1 MLRHLAALALA
12 SLLCLGR
19 AVAAPEAAIYETC
32 PGRSAEGIGK
42 CYLGREIAQ
51 VMGHLGAAWLERPER
66 EREEQPSILIRSL
79 GLKPGQVVAD
89 IGAGTGYF
97 AFRIAPLVPQGTVL
111 AVDIQPEMLE
121 IVERSKRESG
131 VRNVQTLLGA
141 IDDPRLPAQSVDLV
155 LMVDVYHEFSH
166 PREMML
172 SIVRALRPGGR
183 VALVE
188 YRAEDPAVPI
198 KALHKMSERQA
209 IREMA
214 AVGLQ
219 HVETR
224 NALPWQH
231 LMFFEKRP

>member
-1 MLRHLAALALA
+1 
-12 SLLCLGR
+12 
-19 AVAAPEAAIYETC
+19 
-32 PGRSAEGIGK
+32 
-42 CYLGREIAQ
+42 
-51 VMGHLGAAWLERPER
+51 
-66 EREEQPSILIRSL
+66 
-79 GLKPGQVVAD
+79 VVAD